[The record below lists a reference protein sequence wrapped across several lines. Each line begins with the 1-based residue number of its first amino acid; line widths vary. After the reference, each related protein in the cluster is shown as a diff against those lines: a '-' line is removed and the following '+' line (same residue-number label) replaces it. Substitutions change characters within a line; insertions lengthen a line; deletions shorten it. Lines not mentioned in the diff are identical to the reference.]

1 MDENN
6 GLPDFSKMLEG
17 VQQLQSEMQKA
28 AERAKSIIVE
38 AEAGAGLVKASA
50 NGEGTIVS
58 ITVDPELAKP
68 EDLDVLQDLVRA
80 ACNRA
85 LARAREKTQ
94 EEMQK
99 ATGGLMPGGFPFG
112 GS

>member
-1 MDENN
+1 
-6 GLPDFSKMLEG
+6 MLEG
-17 VQQLQSEMQKA
+17 VQQLQSKMQKA

-38 AEAGAGLVKASA
+38 AEAGAGLVKARA

>member
-6 GLPDFSKMLEG
+6 GLPDFSRMLEG
-17 VQQLQSEMQKA
+17 VQQLQAEMKKA
-28 AERAKSIIVE
+28 ADRAKSIVVE

-50 NGEGTIVS
+50 NGEGSIVS

-85 LARAREKTQ
+85 LGRARQQAQ
-94 EEMQK
+94 EEIQK
-99 ATGGLMPGGFPFG
+99 VAGGMMPGGFPFG